1 MPAISV
7 PGSRRRRATGL
18 LGRSPDDILRR
29 DGCQVLARL
38 DEDGAWKRAGVAC
51 PTTPLRAG
59 EKILLGGPLG
69 DVLDLA
75 RSRPGRRLRRAAR
88 PRTQPAPARAN
99 RSARRVSPV
108 RACTAGGLRTITRWR
123 ERLASASMSTQ
134 LLVGLGLLV
143 TLASVAISPA
153 HRPGDL
159 LYQWASTALGN
170 PSRRPDGG
178 GEVVAAIG
186 LLAGGIALGL
196 ATSIMSAALIQRR
209 MIEGMRRR
217 ARRLR
222 GHVIIV
228 GLDDVATRVAT
239 LLHELGVS
247 AAVIEPDTRRDFVT
261 LAADRR
267 FQEVAEHAPILTG
280 ELGEILD
287 HARVDRAVALIACTE
302 DSLVNVQACMRA
314 KRYNGAGLRMIARVF
329 DDDDARHAAATFDI
343 DNPIAAVE
351 EAAPAF
357 ADAALAEGTR
367 TIHVNSTASPDG
379 ALELRSVVWQGDRTV
394 DDAEI
399 ADWHTRGIRVLALLR
414 GGVLRALPVTPA
426 PLARGDLAVLAGPG
440 DALARATAP
449 AR

>member
-1 MPAISV
+1 M
-7 PGSRRRRATGL
+7 
-18 LGRSPDDILRR
+18 
-29 DGCQVLARL
+29 
-38 DEDGAWKRAGVAC
+38 
-51 PTTPLRAG
+51 
-59 EKILLGGPLG
+59 
-69 DVLDLA
+69 
-75 RSRPGRRLRRAAR
+75 
-88 PRTQPAPARAN
+88 
-99 RSARRVSPV
+99 
-108 RACTAGGLRTITRWR
+108 
-123 ERLASASMSTQ
+123 
-134 LLVGLGLLV
+134 
-143 TLASVAISPA
+143 
-153 HRPGDL
+153 
-159 LYQWASTALGN
+159 
-170 PSRRPDGG
+170 
-178 GEVVAAIG
+178 
-186 LLAGGIALGL
+186 
-196 ATSIMSAALIQRR
+196 
-209 MIEGMRRR
+209 
-217 ARRLR
+217 
-222 GHVIIV
+222 IIV

-287 HARVDRAVALIACTE
+287 HARVDRAAALIACTE

-399 ADWHTRGIRVLALLR
+399 ADWHARGIRVLALLR